1 MVHFILATAHI
12 LNHRCVAH
20 SVGDSINCS
29 LDAGVKIVISAYQR
43 DKYTNNQ
50 FLILYGAKINH

>member
-29 LDAGVKIVISAYQR
+29 LDAESKIVNFF
-43 DKYTNNQ
+43 DFTPTELT
-50 FLILYGAKINH
+50 F